1 MTKLLAVMRRGD
13 IVELATR
20 AKVLPQIVSDVI
32 RGRRNLAAYP
42 LLSKAIEEFM
52 IKREQELLV
61 QVMLDEKLNK
71 MLSKLNLNPPTE
83 EEVKFGG
90 RRKTQVEIDRM
101 NRKTLGEFIAYHK
114 LNISTKDIR
123 DMELQDL
130 RDEVWDKYSE
140 DREEKGFLDAL
151 LG

>member
-52 IKREQELLV
+52 IKREEELLV
-61 QVMLDEKLNK
+61 QVTLDEKLNK

-101 NRKTLGEFIAYHK
+101 DRNTLRQFIAYHK
-114 LNISTKDIR
+114 LNFSLTDMREMDI
-123 DMELQDL
+123 QDL
-130 RDEVWDKYSE
+130 RDEVWEQYSE
-140 DREEKGFLDAL
+140 DREEEGFF
-151 LG
+151 G